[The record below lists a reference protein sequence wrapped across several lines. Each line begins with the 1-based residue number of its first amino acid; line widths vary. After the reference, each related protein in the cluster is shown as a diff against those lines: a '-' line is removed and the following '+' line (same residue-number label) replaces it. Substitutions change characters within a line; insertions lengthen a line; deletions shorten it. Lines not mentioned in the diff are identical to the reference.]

1 MGINFRQRWDNLSEN
16 RRKVLRNVGWALLGK
31 VVSMIGVLFVGILVG
46 RYLGPEKYG
55 LMNYVISF
63 VALFEVASEF
73 GLSNIEIR
81 ELAKEPE
88 HRDAIMG
95 TCFALRM
102 FFATIAYALLV
113 LVVVGTEEDFYT
125 RKVIAAYGLC
135 LFAFPFNIARN
146 YFTSIVQNE
155 YVVKSQ
161 IARTLLGAGIKI
173 VLLWRKMSLTWFILA
188 AGFDFYLLAA
198 GYAHAYRSQVGR
210 FLDWRFEPHRIPFLL
225 SESFPLLLSGAAV
238 IVYQRIDQVM
248 IKHLVSKEGV
258 GYFATAG
265 LFLNVVLFLPT
276 VLVQTITPLL
286 VQLRTKDIV
295 AYRKKAEDL
304 IGGVL
309 WLSVAVSLAVS
320 LLSPWMIGWTYGAK
334 YMPAI
339 PVLQVLIWKTT
350 GLALSTSAGH
360 IIIIEGIQ
368 KWTAIRNV
376 MGCVVCVGLNWIVLP
391 RFGVIGAA
399 WVTLAT
405 VAVTGWL
412 GNLAIPPYHGI
423 FWLQCSAIAFGW
435 QVLLRGKKRNY
446 KHMELKWKG

>member
-1 MGINFRQRWDNLSEN
+1 MDWNLRRKWASLSET
-16 RRKVLRNVGWALLGK
+16 RRKVFRNVAWAMLGK
-31 VVSMIGVLFVGILVG
+31 AVSMIGVLFVGILVG

-63 VALFEVASEF
+63 VALFEVLSEF

-95 TCFALRM
+95 TSFGLRM
-102 FFATIAYALLV
+102 VFAAIAYVLLLLIV
-113 LVVVGTEEDFYT
+113 AGTEDDIYT

-146 YFTSIVQNE
+146 YFTSIVRNE

-161 IARTLLGAGIKI
+161 IARTLLGAGLKI
-173 VLLWRKMSLTWFILA
+173 VLLWRKKSLTWFILA

-198 GYAHAYRSQVGR
+198 GYARAYRVQVGR
-210 FLDWRFEPHRIPFLL
+210 FRAWRFEPRRIPFLL

-265 LFLNVVLFLPT
+265 MFLNVVLFLPM
-276 VLVQTITPLL
+276 VLVQTVTPLL
-286 VQLRTKDIV
+286 VRIRQKDMA
-295 AYRKKAEDL
+295 AYRRKALEVV
-304 IGGVL
+304 GGVTWIAGVISFGIML
-309 WLSVAVSLAVS
+309 FAPWL
-320 LLSPWMIGWTYGAK
+320 IDWTYGAK
-334 YMPAI
+334 YLPAVPI
-339 PVLQVLIWKTT
+339 LQVLIWKTV
-350 GLALSTSAGH
+350 GMALSNSAGSV
-360 IIIIEGIQ
+360 IIIEGIQ
-368 KWTAIRNV
+368 KWAVIRNLL
-376 MGCVVCVGLNWIVLP
+376 GCVVCVALNWIILP

-399 WVTLAT
+399 WVTLIT
-405 VAVTGWL
+405 VTVTGWL
-412 GNLAIPPYHGI
+412 ANLVIPPYHRI
-423 FWLQCSAIAFGW
+423 FALQGKALLTGW
-435 QVLLRGKKRNY
+435 RILWTGRRFFT
-446 KHMELKWKG
+446 